1 MESTVRVRVLRK
13 GENSLYLEIEGENS
27 RNRPQFRLLEL
38 QIAGRKRESCQSRV
52 ERSASV
58 LRLVVICGW
67 LIYGFGGPRDEL

>member
-38 QIAGRKRESCQSRV
+38 QIAGERELSEQSRKECV
-52 ERSASV
+52 RPPACSYLWMVDLWVRWSA
-58 LRLVVICGW
+58 G
-67 LIYGFGGPRDEL
+67 